1 VSALPAVSL
10 VLPCYDEESVI
21 EKTVEDLFAA
31 FDRAGRVLE
40 IVAVD
45 NGSRDRTGEILLA
58 LSRRRAHLVTVRV
71 DTNRGYGNGL
81 LAGLPLATAAWVGIL
96 CADGQV
102 AAEDVAA
109 LFLSAERS
117 KEPALFKVRRRFR
130 RDGLKRKIVSV
141 AYNVAMKVL
150 FPGLGS
156 IDVNGNP
163 KLLPRASLERMDLRA
178 RDWFLDAEILIEA
191 RRLRLPVVEVDVV
204 GFARGGGASN
214 VGASTC
220 LEFARNILR
229 ERFSRRRRADPAPD
243 ASASRER

>member
-1 VSALPAVSL
+1 MSALPAISL
-10 VLPCYDEESVI
+10 VLPCYDEEIVI
-21 EKTVEDLFAA
+21 EKTVEDLFAV
-31 FDRAGRVLE
+31 FERMGKSLE
-40 IVAVD
+40 LVAVD
-45 NGSRDRTGEILLA
+45 NGSRDRTAEILLA
-58 LSRRRAHLVTVRV
+58 LSHRHASLVTTRV
-71 DTNRGYGNGL
+71 ETNRGYGNGL

-109 LFLSAERS
+109 LFLAAERS
-117 KEPALFKVRRRFR
+117 TEPALFKVRRRFR

-141 AYNVAMKVL
+141 VYNVAMAVL

-163 KLLPRASLERMDLRA
+163 KLLPRAWLQRMDLRS

-214 VGASTC
+214 VRASTC

-229 ERFSRRRRADPAPD
+229 ERFSGRH
-243 ASASRER
+243 RER

>member
-1 VSALPAVSL
+1 MAERDVSALPAISL
-10 VLPCYDEESVI
+10 VLPCYDEEIVI
-21 EKTVEDLFAA
+21 EKTVEDLFAV
-31 FDRAGRVLE
+31 FERMGKSLE
-40 IVAVD
+40 LVAVD
-45 NGSRDRTGEILLA
+45 NGSRDRTAEILLA
-58 LSRRRAHLVTVRV
+58 LSHRHASLVTTRV
-71 DTNRGYGNGL
+71 ETNRGYGNGL

-109 LFLSAERS
+109 LFLAAERS
-117 KEPALFKVRRRFR
+117 TEPALFKVRRRFR

-141 AYNVAMKVL
+141 VYNVAMAVL

-163 KLLPRASLERMDLRA
+163 ELLPRAWLQRMDLRS

-214 VGASTC
+214 VRASTC

-229 ERFSRRRRADPAPD
+229 ERFSGRH
-243 ASASRER
+243 RER